1 MINSLRVRT
10 NSPWLTMW
18 ITAAAY
24 LTFIVVRLGMH
35 NGDASVFVAAGD
47 RFVDARQSP
56 AGLAIR
62 SDSDGYD
69 GQFYYR
75 LALDPFTTRVVDF
88 GISLSVPVWRQQ
100 RIVYPLL
107 ARMLALEQAGA
118 IPAALIAVNLLA
130 LCGIGWLGGA
140 FAQALNCHAL
150 LGLVL
155 PLYPGFLFALARD
168 TAEILEVS
176 LALAGMWCVMQQRAW
191 WAALFFTLAVL
202 TKETALLAVVGVF
215 AAYVLSQRKTI
226 APQAFVIPAIVLAV
240 WHRYLFNQWGQWPVA
255 SGIGNLGWPLAEFVA
270 LAGRTLGAS
279 AANQR
284 TLIEAIFIVMFA
296 AAPLIMLRASRTG
309 LPIKMAWLL
318 YGLLTLTFSAPL
330 WIENMA
336 YFRAVTDFYAWGM
349 LIVLGATSRWR
360 WPVLMASL
368 PMWIY
373 SFSWTLNL

>member
-1 MINSLRVRT
+1 
-10 NSPWLTMW
+10 MW

-35 NGDASVFVAAGD
+35 TGDASVFVVAGD

-69 GQFYYR
+69 GEFYYR
-75 LALDPFTTRVVDF
+75 LALDPFTTRATNF
-88 GISLSVPVWRQQ
+88 GITLDNAPWRQQ
-100 RIVYPLL
+100 RIIYPLL
-107 ARMLALEQAGA
+107 ARMLALGQAGG
-118 IPAALIAVNLLA
+118 ISAALIAVNLLA

-150 LGLVL
+150 SGLVL

-176 LALAGMWCVMQQRAW
+176 LALAGMWCVMRQRAW
-191 WAALFFTLAVL
+191 RAALFFTLAVL

-215 AAYVLSQRKTI
+215 AAYVLRQRKTI
-226 APQAFVIPAIVLAV
+226 APQAFMIPAIVLAV

-255 SGIGNLGWPLAEFVA
+255 SGIGNLGWPLMGL
-270 LAGRTLGAS
+270 LAFISRTMGAATPS
-279 AANQR
+279 QR
-284 TLIEAIFIVMFA
+284 TLIEAIFIALFA
-296 AAPLIMLRASRTG
+296 IAPLIMLRASRTDV
-309 LPIKMAWLL
+309 PIKLTWLL
-318 YGLLTLTFSAPL
+318 YGFMALMYSTPL

-336 YFRAVTDFYAWGM
+336 YFRALTNLYVWGM
-349 LIVLGATSRWR
+349 VIVLGATSRWR
-360 WPVLMASL
+360 WPVLIACL
-368 PMWIY
+368 PIWIY